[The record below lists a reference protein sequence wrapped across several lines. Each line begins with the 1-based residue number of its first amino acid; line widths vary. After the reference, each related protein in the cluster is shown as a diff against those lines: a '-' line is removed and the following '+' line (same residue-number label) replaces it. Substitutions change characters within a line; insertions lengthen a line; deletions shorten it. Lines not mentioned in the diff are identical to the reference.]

1 MTKKYESSAHERR
14 RRPNG
19 TSTKKARRRPSDALR
34 PEYDFAALSG
44 GVRGKHAQRVRESSN
59 IVLLEP
65 DIARAFPNEDAV
77 NSALRNLLG
86 KSTPK
91 RRNP

>member
-1 MTKKYESSAHERR
+1 MRKKYESSARAR
-14 RRPNG
+14 QRRPNG
-19 TSTKKARRRPSDALR
+19 TSTKKARKPTDDLR
-34 PEYDFAALSG
+34 TEYDFAALSG
-44 GVRGKHAQRVRESSN
+44 GVRGKYAQRVRESSN

-65 DIARAFPNEDAV
+65 DVAKAFPNEYAV
-77 NSALRNLLG
+77 NSALRGLLG

>member
-1 MTKKYESSAHERR
+1 MTKKYESSARAR
-14 RRPNG
+14 QRRPNG
-19 TSTKKARRRPSDALR
+19 TSTKKARRRPSDDLR
-34 PEYDFAALSG
+34 PEYDFGALSG